1 MNKTKTIESN
11 QITFLQKQNFDLAKQ
26 LQEIKLKL
34 IEIENFKQIEQIN
47 SRKINNDLQRIE
59 SSLVS
64 IVLNKIVYII

>member
-11 QITFLQKQNFDLAKQ
+11 QITYLQEQNFDLAKQ

-34 IEIENFKQIEQIN
+34 VELENFKQIEQIN
-47 SRKINNDLQRIE
+47 SKKIDNDLQRIE

-64 IVLNKIVYII
+64 LVLNKMLCII